1 MAAVARQRWG
11 ASGKVRATV
20 LPELRLIEYLKHEI
34 RQIRR
39 TQQTNTEHKT
49 HETNMTQTQTQAV
62 GLRQSESH
70 YAPGAP
76 FDQIS

>member
-1 MAAVARQRWG
+1 M
-11 ASGKVRATV
+11 
-20 LPELRLIEYLKHEI
+20 LPELRLIKYLKHEI

-49 HETNMTQTQTQAV
+49 QETNMTQTQTQAV

-76 FDQIS
+76 FDQIYQT